1 MCLAMEAN
9 RYIIVE
15 KGPEEEV
22 LNAARKSKG
31 WRVRKYNVQLKCL
44 PLLIIIY
51 ILWNTIFFGYN
62 TSFFK
67 WCLCVFGCFSIY
79 SKNVKAYDFR
89 KLETYSNQS
98 PLAFTHPKAT
108 GIQRTKF
115 CNLIHKIRYTCKS
128 LNSSLT
134 ICFNAQSFI
143 FHN

>member
-1 MCLAMEAN
+1 MKSEKIQCAVKMLASVDY
-9 RYIIVE
+9 YIHTM
-15 KGPEEEV
+15 
-22 LNAARKSKG
+22 
-31 WRVRKYNVQLKCL
+31 KYN
-44 PLLIIIY
+44 
-51 ILWNTIFFGYN
+51 FFCYN

-89 KLETYSNQS
+89 KLETYSYQS